1 MTRALRPA
9 LRAALVVAV
18 LLPFA
23 LPLAWLVLAAFR
35 PAADLLQAPP
45 TWVPDRWTLL
55 NFVEAWRL
63 MDFGRFLANSAFVAC
78 LTIVGTVA
86 SSSLVGYAFAVL
98 HARGKGVLFALL
110 LATVLLPSA
119 VTLLP
124 TFLLFSELGWV
135 GTYLPLI
142 VPHFFANAFY
152 VFLFRQF
159 FRSVPRELFDAAELD
174 GCTPWTA
181 YWHVA
186 LPLARPAVATV
197 AVFAGIG
204 SFNEFLEPLVYLT
217 RESTFTMSLGLA
229 FFQGL
234 HGTQLHYLIPM
245 SLVALLPVAVVF
257 FAAQRVIQRGIVT
270 SGGRV

>member
-1 MTRALRPA
+1 MMRAGRRVLGA
-9 LRAALVVAV
+9 AAVALVV
-18 LLPFA
+18 LPFA

-35 PAADLLQAPP
+35 PAAELVRVPV
-45 TWVPDRWTLL
+45 TWLPERLTLE
-55 NFVEAWRL
+55 NFTEAWQL
-63 MDFGRFLANSAFVAC
+63 LDFGRFLLNSAVVSG

-98 HARGKGVLFALL
+98 TGRGKGVLFALL
-110 LATVLLPSA
+110 LSTVMLPSA

-135 GTYLPLI
+135 GTYLPLV

-159 FRSVPRELFDAAELD
+159 FRSVPSELFDAAELD
-174 GCTPWTA
+174 GCNPWMA

-186 LPLARPAVATV
+186 LPVARPAVATV

-234 HGTQLHYLIPM
+234 HGTQYQYLIPM
-245 SLVALLPVAVVF
+245 SLVALVPVAVLF
-257 FAAQRVIQRGIVT
+257 FAAQNVIQRGIVT
-270 SGGRV
+270 AGGRA